1 MNITLNG
8 RTTGSLTS
16 SATSSS
22 SEVLRPAVL
31 ERALDRAVEI
41 LHGDDCARDRASR
54 RAELTR
60 RLAALDTELSNLADT
75 AAKGGAVPVVLE
87 RLSRSDAERRAV
99 AGELENLKAAAA
111 VLAPIE
117 PRVLRRTLRG
127 YVDDWHAMIRGNV
140 AEARRLF
147 ELVLRDRIRF
157 RPVDGEDGAPSF
169 ELTVPIAFDRRNR

>member
-1 MNITLNG
+1 
-8 RTTGSLTS
+8 
-16 SATSSS
+16 
-22 SEVLRPAVL
+22 
-31 ERALDRAVEI
+31 
-41 LHGDDCARDRASR
+41 
-54 RAELTR
+54 
-60 RLAALDTELSNLADT
+60 
-75 AAKGGAVPVVLE
+75 VLE

-117 PRVLRRTLRG
+117 PQVVRRTLRG
-127 YVDDWHAMIRGNV
+127 YVDEWHAMIKGNV

-169 ELTVPIAFDRRNR
+169 ELTVPIAFDRLLVSVVPSLQVRVASLTFASWNQMTILLRQVDALRLCA